1 MLRHARTT
9 SSHFRELP
17 HTKLGWWAVGL
28 SVLFAALF
36 LLVSND
42 LLRFSGFLTMT
53 MGVAAGLLTLVVVIW
68 KRERSWLV
76 WLMLLP
82 GLFAI
87 LFALG
92 EILVPH

>member
-1 MLRHARTT
+1 MLRHAKTT
-9 SSHFRELP
+9 SSHFHELP

-28 SVLFAALF
+28 SFLFAALF

-53 MGVAAGLLTLVVVIW
+53 IGVAAVIW
-68 KRERSWLV
+68 KREHSWLV

-82 GLFAI
+82 GLFAV

>member
-1 MLRHARTT
+1 MKSI
-9 SSHFRELP
+9 SSTFLEIP
-17 HTKLGWWAVGL
+17 HSRLGWWSVGL
-28 SVLFAALF
+28 TILFVMLFVSVT
-36 LLVSND
+36 ND
-42 LLRFSGFLTMT
+42 LLHFSGFLTMT
-53 MGVAAGLLTLVVVIW
+53 LGVIAGIVTLFALIW

-87 LFALG
+87 AFSLG